1 MLFETIKVVQLSM
14 CVIMGIHDCPNIK
27 QVEMENEWTPAYY
40 YYSDGEAHIHY
51 DDNQIIDIGIIT
63 HELSH
68 HLEETQG
75 KDFKKTCIQYGG
87 TNCDIHDKKK

>member
-40 YYSDGEAHIHY
+40 YYSDGEAHIHFS
-51 DDNQIIDIGIIT
+51 N
-63 HELSH
+63 
-68 HLEETQG
+68 G
-75 KDFKKTCIQYGG
+75 KPMKEVDQATYLGG
-87 TNCDIHDKKK
+87 EKMKARADGQNVTIESIKHSLHVTN